1 MNMNETQQAM
11 ENSYY
16 TTTTTFGDIKFTYIL
31 TK

>member
-16 TTTTTFGDIKFTYIL
+16 TTTTTFGDIKFIYTL